1 MVRLI
6 NKVLNIIMNIKKII
20 KEVIDNFD
28 WTDGIES
35 AIDLTLNIGDT
46 FKISSNE
53 VSFTII
59 KITDKHILL
68 DVFNIEGRLVTQ
80 SETPIELFQSIVE
93 SGKYIRVNN

>member
-1 MVRLI
+1 
-6 NKVLNIIMNIKKII
+6 MNIKKII
-20 KEVIDNFD
+20 KEEIDNFD

-68 DVFNIEGRLVTQ
+68 DVFNIEGSLVTQ
-80 SETPIELFQSIVE
+80 SETSIELFQSIVE